1 MMDVCSEQTKELSES
16 VESLDKEFRERV
28 ARHRTDRRL
37 SVPRIGTDLTFKQEE
52 ALRRKK
58 DEKEEEE
65 EEEEDD
71 EGEGGAVGGVEIDAE
86 GVTTPERCI
95 TVEDCGELELDLT
108 RQLVPSNESNK
119 ERLER
124 LFQAGI
130 ERQNRGDVTDDNDE
144 DDEET
149 ARKARRDTE
158 FLLNIMESEKEKKQ
172 RRGSWKSVWDDDDP
186 EEDSKI
192 NEDIEND
199 TTKRILWAAENN
211 EIETA
216 KDLLDSTPTLIGVKD
231 EDGYTPLHRA
241 TYNGHTAMVEF
252 LLERGADMC
261 AQTTDGWQPIHCAAR
276 WNNPCVASLL
286 VQAGCD
292 VNAMTNGGQ
301 TPLHLAACSAESEE
315 VLSLLLM
322 SRFIDTTLKNAAS
335 ETAYDIARRT
345 GRLVYLFEAKDPHM
359 LPSTS

>member
-1 MMDVCSEQTKELSES
+1 MMEVCSEKTKELSES

-28 ARHRTDRRL
+28 AQHRTDRRL
-37 SVPRIGTDLTFKQEE
+37 SVPRIGTGLTFKQEE
-52 ALRRKK
+52 ALARRKEGK
-58 DEKEEEE
+58 VEKEEE
-65 EEEEDD
+65 D
-71 EGEGGAVGGVEIDAE
+71 EQQGAVGGIEIDVE
-86 GVTTPERCI
+86 DVTTPERCI
-95 TVEDCGELELDLT
+95 TVEDCGELDLSG
-108 RQLVPSNESNK
+108 QLEPKKESDK

-124 LFQAGI
+124 LFQAGL
-130 ERQNRGDVTDDNDE
+130 ERQYRGEVDDDDE
-144 DDEET
+144 DEDGEA
-149 ARKARRDTE
+149 ARKSRRDTE
-158 FLLNIMESEKEKKQ
+158 LLLNIMETEKEKKQ

-192 NEDIEND
+192 NEDIESD
-199 TTKRILWAAENN
+199 PVKRILWAAENN

-216 KDLLDSTPTLIGVKD
+216 KDLLEATPTLISIQD

-241 TYNGHTAMVEF
+241 AYNGHTAMVEF

-261 AQTTDGWQPIHCAAR
+261 ARTSDGWQPIHCAAR

-301 TPLHLAACSAESEE
+301 TALHLAACSAESEE
-315 VLSLLLM
+315 ILSLLLL
-322 SRFIDTTLKNAAS
+322 SRYIDTTLKNAAD

-345 GRLVYLFEAKDPHM
+345 GRLVYLFEVKDPHM